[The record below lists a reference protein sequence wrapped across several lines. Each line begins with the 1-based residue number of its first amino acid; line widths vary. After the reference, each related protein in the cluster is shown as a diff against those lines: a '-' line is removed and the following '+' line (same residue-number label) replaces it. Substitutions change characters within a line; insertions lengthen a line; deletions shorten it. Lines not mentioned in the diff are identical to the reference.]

1 MVKPIRANDSF
12 QPVDSKLEKRYNTG
26 LFDFSYFL
34 SIALNNEFLSQSI
47 FTLSRRELDRL
58 KSALKNL
65 AEILKILSFMPDL
78 RKLMEDKIE
87 TIEKMEPSI
96 KKYRGRIIGE
106 RSKLILLWT
115 QILQKKRIK
124 SLKIWYHQEGKEITE
139 EAQGI
144 IEEIDWVDYY
154 GLLRWFYS
162 KLENCSYA
170 SYIEPIKPNQQE
182 EIKYSKSLWEK
193 TYDNYRMK
201 ARDALWFFMNT
212 QEYFAGEDKELP
224 LKLGRDDFFHI
235 EAYPVILVNF
245 KKDSIEIG
253 ELRENGILIKKV
265 RFADKKK
272 VRSEKLNKGLKITSP
287 TVIFPDG
294 EKFTPPD
301 YTPPLTLSPGLL
313 NQYLDEFMAEIL
325 RISE

>member
-1 MVKPIRANDSF
+1 MIKQIRTKDSLK
-12 QPVDSKLEKRYNTG
+12 QIDSKLEKRYNTG

-65 AEILKILSFMPDL
+65 AEILKKLSFMPDL
-78 RKLMEDKIE
+78 RKLTEDKIE

-124 SLKIWYHQEGKEITE
+124 SHRIWYRQEGKEITE
-139 EAQGI
+139 EGKGI
-144 IEEIDWVDYY
+144 IEKINWVDFHC
-154 GLLRWFYS
+154 LLKWLYS
-162 KLENCSYA
+162 KIEKCSYA
-170 SYIEPIKPNQQE
+170 SYIKPTKLNQEE

-224 LKLGRDDFFHI
+224 LKLGRSDLFYI

-301 YTPPLTLSPGLL
+301 YTPPLILSPGLL
-313 NQYLDEFMAEIL
+313 NQYLDEFIAEIL